1 MFFFLCKMTLASCK
15 KFMYNIIDV
24 FCIMYVNCI
33 QLQKGWGD
41 AMANNGITE
50 LATAKVNLSLDVLGV
65 LDNGYHEVEMILQE
79 IDLADEV
86 TLEPTGSG
94 IELSCDADYLPK
106 DASNLAWRAA
116 ALIMK
121 ETGLTQGVK
130 IHIQKKIPV
139 AAGLAGGSADAAA
152 VIRGLNR
159 LYQLGLDTE
168 SQQRLG
174 LTLGA
179 DVPFCITGGC
189 AVARGIGE
197 KLEAVH
203 GFGSHWVLLAKPN
216 LGVSTPVVYQRYDG
230 MVIEHRPDTEDLIQ
244 AIRRDDMRYV
254 AEHMVNVLEPVTTQM
269 HPIVGQI
276 KRQMLQYGSVG
287 AMMSGSGPTVFGFF
301 KQYERATKAFKNL
314 KKTYAQVYLARTVN
328 RG

>member
-1 MFFFLCKMTLASCK
+1 
-15 KFMYNIIDV
+15 
-24 FCIMYVNCI
+24 
-33 QLQKGWGD
+33 
-41 AMANNGITE
+41 MANIGITE

-94 IELSCDADYLPK
+94 IELSCDADYLPR

-121 ETGLTQGVK
+121 ETGLTQGVR

-159 LYQLGLDTE
+159 LYQLGLNTE
-168 SQQRLG
+168 AQQRLG

-197 KLEAVH
+197 KLETVH

-216 LGVSTPVVYQRYDG
+216 LGVSTPMVYQRYDG
-230 MVIEHRPDTEDLIQ
+230 MTIDQRPDTMALLQ
-244 AIRRDDMRYV
+244 AIRRDDMRFV

-269 HPIVGQI
+269 HPVVGQI
-276 KRQMLQYGSVG
+276 KRQMLQYGAMG

-301 KQYERATKAFKNL
+301 KQYERATKAYKNL

-328 RG
+328 RGLTR